1 MNTDILSTIGRTP
14 LIELTRRP
22 EEYATIL
29 VKLENR
35 NPFGSVKDRIALSMI
50 NAGEKTGALQP
61 GGIIVEPTSGNTGIA
76 LAAIGRK
83 KGYKVILVMP
93 ETMSIERRQLLTA
106 YGAEIIL
113 TPGTE
118 GMNGSIH
125 KAREVQESLKA
136 FMPMQFENPANPY
149 AHEIGTGPEIWEA
162 SGGKI
167 DYFIAGVGTGGTITG
182 TGRFLKRQR
191 PTIKLVA
198 VEPADSPVLSG
209 GKPGKHAIQGIGA
222 GFIPPILDR
231 GLLDEV
237 ITVTNEDAQET
248 ARSLA
253 RNESIAAGI
262 SSGANVWVA
271 RKLASCPEMTGKTIV
286 TIICDTGERYLST
299 GLFN

>member
-1 MNTDILSTIGRTP
+1 MHTDILSTIGHTP
-14 LIELTRRP
+14 LIMLHKRP

-29 VKLENR
+29 VKLENH
-35 NPFGSVKDRIALSMI
+35 NPFGSVKDRIAKSMI
-50 NAGEKTGALQP
+50 EAAEQSGALNP
-61 GGIIVEPTSGNTGIA
+61 GGIIIEPTSGNTGIA

-93 ETMSIERRQLLTA
+93 DTMSIERRHLLTA

-118 GMNGSIH
+118 GMSGAIH
-125 KAREVQESLKA
+125 KAQEVKETLHA
-136 FMPMQFENPANPY
+136 FMPMQFENPANPH
-149 AHEIGTGPEIWEA
+149 AHETGTGPEIWKTSE
-162 SGGKI
+162 GKL

-182 TGRFLKRQR
+182 TGKFLKRQN
-191 PTIKLVA
+191 PAIKLVA

-222 GFIPPILDR
+222 GFIPLILDR
-231 GLLDEV
+231 NLLDEV
-237 ITVTNEDAQET
+237 ITVTNEDAKET

-253 RNESIAAGI
+253 RNESITAGI
-262 SSGANVWVA
+262 SSGANVWAA
-271 RKLASCPEMTGKTIV
+271 RKLAACPEMSGKTIV

-299 GLFN
+299 GLFD